1 VGLHAALREN
11 AAKAGL
17 EEVYE
22 NVPCGAE
29 DLNIAKESVD
39 TVVCC
44 KVLCSVPE
52 QERVLRELYSFVKP
66 GGQFIIYEHVAS
78 STVGSLQ
85 SM

>member
-1 VGLHAALREN
+1 VGLHSALREN

-22 NVPCGAE
+22 ILPCGAE
-29 DLNIAKESVD
+29 VLKIAKESVD

-66 GGQFIIYEHVAS
+66 GGQFIVYEPVAS
-78 STVGSLQ
+78 STVGGWQ
-85 SM
+85 SR